1 MAPPKGAGRGGGG
14 WGTAPFPPPPAGLPP
29 GMPPQGMPPYYGWY
43 GPMGP
48 GPWPGGP
55 GGGGVTAPPW
65 PQYGGEA
72 AGKGTGKGGGRG
84 KGGQGWRSD
93 GDQEW
98 ECRVCRTPNRQHR
111 DRCRR
116 CGDYRDEGDGR
127 SPTIL
132 PEDHRA
138 PAGGTATPLAPAPPP
153 DPAPGPAPGPDPPAF
168 PPAPPAHAAM
178 AGAGPGHG
186 AGVGT
191 VDDMT
196 ADGETPAPRPG
207 AGGHPEPGAA
217 GAAGAGDARQQLTKE
232 QKDQLHC
239 LKQKRAKLKKAAAE
253 LSGSACGTAIKED
266 LERTQREI
274 DKLDPRPI
282 GVRLTKTEEALDKLV
297 RQREH
302 LKGIIRSTEDDKAKA
317 EKQLEKLNAEEI
329 GLLETKEQLRE
340 QLALHTVPGLVE
352 RERERAEQ
360 RAREAAELGA
370 ATEA

>member
-1 MAPPKGAGRGGGG
+1 M
-14 WGTAPFPPPPAGLPP
+14 
-29 GMPPQGMPPYYGWY
+29 
-43 GPMGP
+43 
-48 GPWPGGP
+48 
-55 GGGGVTAPPW
+55 
-65 PQYGGEA
+65 
-72 AGKGTGKGGGRG
+72 
-84 KGGQGWRSD
+84 
-93 GDQEW
+93 
-98 ECRVCRTPNRQHR
+98 
-111 DRCRR
+111 
-116 CGDYRDEGDGR
+116 
-127 SPTIL
+127 I
-132 PEDHRA
+132 
-138 PAGGTATPLAPAPPP
+138 AGGAAPAP
-153 DPAPGPAPGPDPPAF
+153 
-168 PPAPPAHAAM
+168 H
-178 AGAGPGHG
+178 
-186 AGVGT
+186 
-191 VDDMT
+191 
-196 ADGETPAPRPG
+196 PG
-207 AGGHPEPGAA
+207 AGGQPEPGAA

-232 QKDQLHC
+232 QKDQLHG

-360 RAREAAELGA
+360 HAREAAEMGA
-370 ATEA
+370 ATEARATRMAEMAYYIRDQAAEVLQGTTNPTYLLKEVLEKLEEDTGVQAIMHEEAMRRRIEEAPQSDVDFTDGESTDAEPNGEADAEAAEWMHREARGRLRRGLAPGRRILKLKLNKRMTVRRRRA